1 MFCEAGLRARFVVK
15 GSVRHGIPRVGSPP
29 LKAPRADADTEVVF
43 RKKRTSTNSVVGL
56 ELDPGHL
63 AAAEVHVNGAIT
75 LTRGVVAPLR
85 PGVMRDGEVSDPA
98 ALTEALKAL
107 FAEHELPKRVRLGIA
122 NQRIVV
128 RTLDLPPLDDPAA
141 IAAAVQAQAP
151 DHIPMPM
158 NEAIVDHQPLG
169 LVPSPSGGEKLRVV
183 VVAVRREMI
192 ERITGACRAAGLEVE
207 GIDLSAFGMVRALG
221 RRDESAAVVYLNV
234 AGLVN
239 VAVAN
244 PTGCLFTRAAAGGL
258 DTMAHTLVER
268 RALTVEHAH
277 QWMKH
282 VGLLAPLEDIEGDAD
297 VIAATRAVLDEGVHQ
312 LADTVRN
319 SLNFYRT
326 QESSEPVE
334 RGVLTGPAV
343 DVPGVAEKLSE
354 LLRLPIEP
362 AVVGTRD
369 DEVTDLGRLTVAAG
383 LAVGEVA

>member
-1 MFCEAGLRARFVVK
+1 MFK
-15 GSVRHGIPRVGSPP
+15 SRH
-29 LKAPRADADTEVVF
+29 
-43 RKKRTSTNSVVGL
+43 RKDPAVVGL

-63 AAAEVHVNGAIT
+63 AAAQVSVNGAIN

-107 FAEHELPKRVRLGIA
+107 FAEHDLPKRVRLGIA

-128 RTLDLPPLDDPAA
+128 RTLDLPPIDDAAA

-169 LVPSPSGGEKLRVV
+169 LVTTPSGAQKLRVV
-183 VVAVRREMI
+183 VVAVRREMV
-192 ERITGACRAAGLEVE
+192 ERISGACRAAGLELE

-258 DTMAHTLVER
+258 DAMVHTLVER
-268 RALTVEHAH
+268 RALTVEHAR
-277 QWMKH
+277 QWMQH

-297 VIAATRAVLDEGVHQ
+297 VIAATRTVLDEGVHQ

-326 QESSEPVE
+326 QDSSEPVE
-334 RGVLTGPAV
+334 RGILTGPAV
-343 DVPGVAEKLSE
+343 DVPGLAEKLSE

-362 AVVGTRD
+362 AVVGAKGD
-369 DEVTDLGRLTVAAG
+369 DVSDLGRLTVAAG

>member
-1 MFCEAGLRARFVVK
+1 
-15 GSVRHGIPRVGSPP
+15 
-29 LKAPRADADTEVVF
+29 VF
-43 RKKRTSTNSVVGL
+43 RKKRAPKSSVVGL

-75 LTRGVVAPLR
+75 LTRGAVAPLR
-85 PGVMRDGEVSDPA
+85 PGIMRDGEVSDPV
-98 ALTEALKAL
+98 ALTEALKTL
-107 FAEHELPKRVRLGIA
+107 FEEHELPKRVRLGIA

-128 RTLDLPPLDDPAA
+128 RTLDLPPVDDPAA
-141 IAAAVQAQAP
+141 IAAAVASQAP

-169 LVPSPSGGEKLRVV
+169 MVQTPSGQPKMRVV
-183 VVAVRREMI
+183 VVAVRREMV
-192 ERITGACRAAGLEVE
+192 ERITGACRAAGLELE

-221 RRDESAAVVYLNV
+221 QRDEQAAVLYLNV

-244 PTGCLFTRAAAGGL
+244 ASGCLFTRAAAGGL
-258 DTMAHTLVER
+258 DAMVHTLVER
-268 RALTVEHAH
+268 RALTVEHAR
-277 QWMKH
+277 QWISH
-282 VGLLAPLEDIEGDAD
+282 VGLLAPLDAVEGDPD
-297 VIAATRAVLDEGVHQ
+297 VVGATRTVLEEGVHQ

-326 QESSEPVE
+326 QESSETVE

-343 DVPGVAEKLSE
+343 EVPGLTERLSE

-362 AVVGTRD
+362 AVVGAAD
-369 DEVTDLGRLTVAAG
+369 ADATDLGRLTVAAG
-383 LAVGEVA
+383 LAVAEVA